1 MLRTGILVV
10 LAVPCGLALLPLRV
24 AAADEKT
31 PAVLD
36 AKPMEPAKGDD
47 ELHKLLKERY
57 NAALEEVQVRFKQV
71 IAGTGNPD
79 ELARAG
85 RRLLH
90 ARLELCEKAADR
102 VPVYE
107 QQLELARMVEKI
119 QKARHDA
126 GQVSVADWD
135 QARYERLDIEIGL
148 LNAKKA
154 AGARPKE

>member
-1 MLRTGILVV
+1 MLRTGVV
-10 LAVPCGLALLPLRV
+10 LVLAGFCGLALLAPRAV
-24 AAADEKT
+24 AEDDKT

-36 AKPMEPAKGDD
+36 AKPMEPTKGDD

-57 NAALEEVQVRFKQV
+57 NAALEEVQVRYKQ
-71 IAGTGNPD
+71 ILAGTSNLD

-90 ARLELCEKAADR
+90 ARLELCEKAPER

-135 QARYERLDIEIGL
+135 HARYERLDLEIQL
-148 LNAKKA
+148 LHAKKA
-154 AGARPKE
+154 AGAKPKE